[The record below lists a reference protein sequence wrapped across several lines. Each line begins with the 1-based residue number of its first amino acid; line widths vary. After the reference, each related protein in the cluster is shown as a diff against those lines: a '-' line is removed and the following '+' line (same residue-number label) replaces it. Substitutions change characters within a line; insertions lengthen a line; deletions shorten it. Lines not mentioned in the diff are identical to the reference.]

1 MQDLRTKRT
10 AHPDVAIGYLLD
22 SVSKSHAGRGI
33 ALIDDRGRML
43 AGSGSPREM
52 WSAVRAAQLIT
63 QGKNASEGFVAMPV
77 VGAPEPLRL
86 ASFGV
91 SGMKRAA
98 VGVAR
103 ILRGL

>member
-1 MQDLRTKRT
+1 MQDLRTKRS
-10 AHPDVAIGYLLD
+10 AHPDLAIGYLLD

-33 ALIDDRGRML
+33 ALIDERGRML
-43 AGSGSPREM
+43 AGSGAPSEM
-52 WSAVRAAQLIT
+52 WSVVRAAQRKT
-63 QGKNASEGFVAMPV
+63 QSEGFVTMPV
-77 VGAPEPLRL
+77 MGTPERLRL

-91 SGMKRAA
+91 SGMQRVA